1 LKFLVND
8 IDVPYLKVSSADI
21 SNLPFLYEIACSKKH
36 VMLSTGTASLGD
48 IEQAL
53 SVFALLSIRERMFD
67 RLSSYLEKLILKFQ
81 YVNS

>member
-21 SNLPFLYEIACSKKH
+21 SNLPFLYEIACNKKTC
-36 VMLSTGTASLGD
+36 SAFTGTASLGD

-53 SVFALLSIRERMFD
+53 SVFT
-67 RLSSYLEKLILKFQ
+67 
-81 YVNS
+81 YVIDKGRRSTVSAVKRSLF